1 MTFQLFDAVRSN
13 VTFSLIAIALCA
25 VSVSAQPQKTKTE
38 EPGSAA
44 FNKGK
49 LQSQRRDFD
58 GAIASFTKAIE
69 FDPQKADAFLQRG
82 IAFRMSGRLDQAIA
96 DFDKASELNQQ
107 LTQNNRVVAQAYTN
121 QGEILVMNFEIDRA
135 ITDFDKA
142 LKLFPEDLRP
152 YFDRAEARLFLED
165 YKGALADYDSFL
177 VKQNLDKLNN
187 DPFNRARAFLSR
199 GFTKHLLGREAEADA
214 DMKEGTRLADK
225 MAPDLLMSLQLLS
238 LRLDAYKQMNQQKR
252 KSIG

>member
-1 MTFQLFDAVRSN
+1 MTSKLFDAVRS
-13 VTFSLIAIALCA
+13 TATLSLIAIALC
-25 VSVSAQPQKTKTE
+25 VISVSAQPPKAKTE
-38 EPGSAA
+38 EPGTAA

-49 LQSQRRDFD
+49 LQSQRRDYD

-69 FDPQKADAFLQRG
+69 LDPKRAEVYVQRG
-82 IAFRMSGRLDQAIA
+82 IALRMSGRLDQAID
-96 DFDKASELNQQ
+96 DFEKATELNPQ

-121 QGEILVMNFEIDRA
+121 QGEVLVMSFEIERA

-177 VKQNLDKLNN
+177 AKQNS
-187 DPFNRARAFLSR
+187 DPFYRARTFFAR

-225 MAPDLLMSLQLLS
+225 MAPDLLMSLEFLAR
-238 LRLDAYKQMNQQKR
+238 RLEAYKQINQQKR